1 MKKYLLS
8 LIVILL
14 IILCISA
21 CGNKQTTNTSNN
33 SNNNSNSSTN
43 TDSILLDSTETNN
56 NDNKVDVNSSMN
68 STGHNNVSLSVAEKR
83 KLKVS
88 FNMIQGNYGPTS
100 DKRIIAIMGE
110 NEEGNEQVVYSPNAY
125 QFYVSIACKD
135 TLDEALEVVQV
146 LIDSHFDG
154 LANGGS
160 PTTVI
165 DVIKNTSSNTAT
177 VLFPDF
183 DSYYLCQEN
192 LLNGLS
198 EKNSVLSIQAGYID
212 VQNGTTSPTNIY
224 EYINVGRSLKENRH
238 IKSYDEFI
246 SLLDNKIETNEELQK
261 ITPHTFEN
269 SYVFVVVNLHHREF
283 DISDAKLIGNTIY
296 FTTNCYGIHG
306 ELVDAIEHFNACITI
321 VPKEELGE
329 LPQEV
334 TARSLEIFLLTDER
348 DDNKTE

>member
-1 MKKYLLS
+1 MKKYLLPLF
-8 LIVILL
+8 LILMVV
-14 IILCISA
+14 LCIAA
-21 CGNKQTTNTSNN
+21 CGNQQTTNTSIN

-43 TDSILLDSTETNN
+43 TDSILTDSTEKNN
-56 NDNKVDVNSSMN
+56 NDNKVDVDSGMN

-83 KLKVS
+83 ELKVI

-110 NEEGNEQVVYSPNAY
+110 NEEGNEQIVYSPNAY
-125 QFYVSIACKD
+125 QFYVSISCKD

-165 DVIKNTSSNTAT
+165 DVIKNNLSNTAT
-177 VLFPDF
+177 ILFPDF

-198 EKNSVLSIQAGYID
+198 EKNSVLSIQVGYID

-224 EYINVGRSLKENRH
+224 EYINMGSTLKENRH
-238 IKSYDEFI
+238 IKSYDEFVY
-246 SLLDNKIETNEELQK
+246 LLNNKIETNEELQK

-269 SYVFVVVNLHHREF
+269 NYVFVVINLHYREF

-296 FTTNCYGIHG
+296 FTTNCYGICG

-321 VPKEELGE
+321 VPKTKLGNLPEEITVRGL
-329 LPQEV
+329 EV
-334 TARSLEIFLLTDER
+334 FLLTDEWH
-348 DDNKTE
+348 DKSE